1 MEREI
6 EANSFA
12 IELILEEGMFRREV
26 DCELAH
32 PSREGAGFDF
42 LDDPLIAKLA
52 KKFVVSEQLLI
63 IRLCMLGYFEPYVRG
78 R

>member
-12 IELILEEGMFRREV
+12 IELILEEALFRREV
-26 DCELAH
+26 AYELAH
-32 PSREGAGFDF
+32 PSREIVGFDL
-42 LDDPLIAKLA
+42 LDDPLVAKLA
-52 KKFVVSEQLLI
+52 KKFVVTEQLLV
-63 IRLCMLGYFEPYVRG
+63 IRLCQLGYFEPYVRG